1 MAVTISPTLPW
12 QVEAWSQVM
21 QMRERFPHAV
31 LLHGPQGVGKT
42 QFAEQLA
49 QALLCEAPLPDGH
62 ACGQCLACGWFAQYA
77 HPDYRRVRPE
87 SMEDAGAVDD
97 AGAETGKAAKAEKGV
112 SKEIRIEQ
120 IRALANFINVSTHRS
135 GRRVVLLYPAEALN
149 AIAANALLKTLE
161 EPPPATVFL
170 MVSHNIDRLLP
181 TIVSRCRKVPLPM
194 PGAAQAL
201 AWLQAQGA
209 AEAES
214 WLAEQGGAPLA
225 ALAQS
230 QAGSRDAVET
240 LLAHL
245 AKPAADAA
253 LKTADQLQKSSPAD
267 ITAWLQR
274 WLYDVFSVKFS
285 GKIRY
290 YPKHRR
296 EIDALAKRADANK
309 LLAVMKSMNER
320 RAIADHPLSPKL
332 FIEDML
338 LDYSTVFA

>member
-1 MAVTISPTLPW
+1 MSSQTLPW
-12 QVEAWSQVM
+12 QADRWLQVM
-21 QMRERFPHAV
+21 QMRERFPHAL
-31 LLHGPQGVGKT
+31 LLHGPQGIGKT
-42 QFAEQLA
+42 LFAEQLA

-62 ACGQCLACGWFAQYA
+62 PCGQCLACGWFAQYA

-87 SMEDAGAVDD
+87 NLEDAA
-97 AGAETGKAAKAEKGV
+97 AAEESGAETAKAAKADKSA

-170 MVSHNIDRLLP
+170 MVSHNIDLLLP
-181 TIVSRCRKVPLPM
+181 TIVSRCRKVPLAM

-201 AWLQAQGA
+201 SWLREQGVA
-209 AEAES
+209 DAES
-214 WLAEQGGAPLA
+214 WLAEQGGAPLS

-230 QAGSRDAVET
+230 QAGSREAVET

-245 AKPAADAA
+245 AKPAPEAA

-267 ITAWLQR
+267 VTAWLQR

-290 YPKHRR
+290 YPKHRPQ
-296 EIDALAKRADANK
+296 IDALAKRADPMK

>member
-1 MAVTISPTLPW
+1 MSSKTLPW
-12 QVEAWSQVM
+12 QSQSWLQVM

-31 LLHGPQGVGKT
+31 LLHGPQGIGKT
-42 QFAEQLA
+42 LFAEQLA
-49 QALLCEAPLPDGH
+49 QALLCEAPLADGH

-87 SMEDAGAVDD
+87 NLEDAGAADES
-97 AGAETGKAAKAEKGV
+97 AAETVKAAKAEKSA

-170 MVSHNIDRLLP
+170 MVTHNIDLLLP
-181 TIVSRCRKVPLPM
+181 TIVSRCRKVPLSM

-201 AWLQAQGA
+201 AWLQEQGV
-209 AEAES
+209 AEADS
-214 WLAEQGGAPLA
+214 WLAEQGGAPLS
-225 ALAQS
+225 ALTQS
-230 QAGSRDAVET
+230 QTGSREAVET

-245 AKPAADAA
+245 AKPAAEAA
-253 LKTADQLQKSSPAD
+253 LKTADQLQKSSPVEV
-267 ITAWLQR
+267 TSWLQR

-296 EIDALAKRADANK
+296 EIDALAMRADPVK

>member
-1 MAVTISPTLPW
+1 
-12 QVEAWSQVM
+12 
-21 QMRERFPHAV
+21 
-31 LLHGPQGVGKT
+31 
-42 QFAEQLA
+42 
-49 QALLCEAPLPDGH
+49 
-62 ACGQCLACGWFAQYA
+62 
-77 HPDYRRVRPE
+77 VRPD
-87 SMEDAGAVDD
+87 SLEDAGVVEES
-97 AGAETGKAAKAEKGV
+97 GTETAKAAKADKSA

-170 MVSHNIDRLLP
+170 MVSHNIDLLLP
-181 TIVSRCRKVPLPM
+181 TIVSRCRKVPLSM
-194 PGAAQAL
+194 PGMAQSL
-201 AWLQAQGA
+201 AWLQEQGV

-214 WLAEQGGAPLA
+214 WLAEQGGAPLS

-230 QAGSRDAVET
+230 QAGSREAVET

-245 AKPAADAA
+245 AKPAVEAA

-267 ITAWLQR
+267 VTSWLQR

-296 EIDALAKRADANK
+296 EIDALAVRADPIR

>member
-1 MAVTISPTLPW
+1 
-12 QVEAWSQVM
+12 M
-21 QMRERFPHAV
+21 QMRARFPHAV
-31 LLHGPQGVGKT
+31 LLHGPQGTGKT
-42 QFAEQLA
+42 LFGERLA
-49 QALLCEAPLPDGH
+49 QSLLCETPLPDGH

-87 SMEDAGAVDD
+87 SLEEVGASDEPAVDT
-97 AGAETGKAAKAEKGV
+97 AKSAKAEKSA

-120 IRALANFINVSTHRS
+120 IRALAGFINVSTHRS

-149 AIAANALLKTLE
+149 AVAANALLKTLE

-181 TIVSRCRKVPLPM
+181 TIVSRCRKVPLAM

-201 AWLQAQGA
+201 AWLNAQGVA
-209 AEAES
+209 DAES
-214 WLAEQGGAPLA
+214 WLAEQGGAPLS
-225 ALAQS
+225 ALAQA
-230 QAGSRDAVET
+230 QAGSREAIDT

-245 AKPAADAA
+245 AKPTPDAA
-253 LKTADQLQKSSPAD
+253 LKTADQLQKSAPAD
-267 ITAWLQR
+267 VTSWLQR

-296 EIDALAKRADANK
+296 EIDALAMRADPVR
-309 LLAVMKSMNER
+309 LLAVMKSVNER
-320 RAIADHPLSPKL
+320 RAIADHPLSAKL

>member
-1 MAVTISPTLPW
+1 MSGQTLPW
-12 QVEAWSQVM
+12 QADSWRQVM
-21 QMRERFPHAV
+21 QMRDRFPHAV
-31 LLHGPQGVGKT
+31 LLHGAQGTGKT
-42 QFAEQLA
+42 LFAERLA

-87 SMEDAGAVDD
+87 NLEDAGAAEVS
-97 AGAETGKAAKAEKGV
+97 GTETGKAEKADKSA

-170 MVSHNIDRLLP
+170 MVSHNIDLLLP
-181 TIVSRCRKVPLPM
+181 TIVSRCRKVPLSM

-201 AWLQAQGA
+201 TWLREQGV

-214 WLAEQGGAPLA
+214 WLAEQGGAPLS

-230 QAGSRDAVET
+230 QAGSREAVET

-245 AKPAADAA
+245 ARPAADAA
-253 LKTADQLQKSSPAD
+253 LKTADQLQKTAPAD
-267 ITAWLQR
+267 VTSWLQR

-296 EIDALAKRADANK
+296 EIDALAMRADPIK

-338 LDYSTVFA
+338 LDYSTVFS

>member
-1 MAVTISPTLPW
+1 
-12 QVEAWSQVM
+12 M
-21 QMRERFPHAV
+21 QMRARFPHAV
-31 LLHGPQGVGKT
+31 LLHGPQGTGKT
-42 QFAEQLA
+42 LFAERLA
-49 QALLCEAPLPDGH
+49 QSLLCETPLPDGH

-87 SMEDAGAVDD
+87 SLEEVGASDEPAVDT
-97 AGAETGKAAKAEKGV
+97 AKSAKAEKSA

-120 IRALANFINVSTHRS
+120 IRALAGFINVSTHRS

-149 AIAANALLKTLE
+149 AVAANALLKTLE

-181 TIVSRCRKVPLPM
+181 TIVSRCRKVPLAM

-201 AWLQAQGA
+201 AWLNAQGVA
-209 AEAES
+209 DAES
-214 WLAEQGGAPLA
+214 WLAEQGGAPLS
-225 ALAQS
+225 ALAQA
-230 QAGSRDAVET
+230 QAGSREAIDT

-245 AKPAADAA
+245 AKPTPDAA
-253 LKTADQLQKSSPAD
+253 LKTADQLQKSAPAD
-267 ITAWLQR
+267 VTSWLQR

-296 EIDALAKRADANK
+296 EIDALAMRADPVR
-309 LLAVMKSMNER
+309 LLAVMKSVNER
-320 RAIADHPLSPKL
+320 RAIADHPLSAKL

>member
-1 MAVTISPTLPW
+1 MTGHTLPW
-12 QVEAWSQVM
+12 QAETWSQVM

-31 LLHGPQGVGKT
+31 LLHGPQGIGKT
-42 QFAEQLA
+42 QFAEQVA

-87 SMEDAGAVDD
+87 SLEDAGVVEESA
-97 AGAETGKAAKAEKGV
+97 AETAKAAKAEKGA
-112 SKEIRIEQ
+112 SREIRIEQ
-120 IRALANFINVSTHRS
+120 IRSLANFINVSTHRR

-170 MVSHNIDRLLP
+170 MVSHNIDLLLP
-181 TIVSRCRKVPLPM
+181 TIVSRCRKVPLTM

-201 AWLQAQGA
+201 AWLKEQGVP
-209 AEAES
+209 EAES
-214 WLAEQGGAPLA
+214 WLAEQGGAPLS
-225 ALAQS
+225 ALTQS
-230 QAGSRDAVET
+230 QAGSREAVET

-253 LKTADQLQKSSPAD
+253 LKTADQLQKSSPAEV
-267 ITAWLQR
+267 TSWLQR

-296 EIDALAKRADANK
+296 EIDALAMRADPMK

>member
-1 MAVTISPTLPW
+1 MHSLTLPW
-12 QVEAWSQVM
+12 QANTWQQLM
-21 QMRERFPHAV
+21 HMRERFPHAV
-31 LLHGPQGVGKT
+31 LLHGPQGIGKT
-42 QFAEQLA
+42 LFAEQLA
-49 QALLCEAPLPDGH
+49 KALLCETPLPDGH
-62 ACGQCLACGWFAQYA
+62 ACGHCLACGWFAQYA

-87 SMEDAGAVDD
+87 NLEDAGATDES
-97 AGAETGKAAKAEKGV
+97 GTETTKAAKAEKSA

-120 IRALANFINVSTHRS
+120 IRALADFINVSTHRR

-149 AIAANALLKTLE
+149 AVAANALLKTLE

-181 TIVSRCRKVPLPM
+181 TIVSRCRKVPLSM

-201 AWLQAQGA
+201 AWLNEQGVA
-209 AEAES
+209 KADN

-225 ALAQS
+225 ALAQA
-230 QAGSRDAVET
+230 QAGSREAVET

-245 AKPAADAA
+245 AKPAADTA
-253 LKTADQLQKSSPAD
+253 LKTADQLQKSSPAEV
-267 ITAWLQR
+267 TSWLQR

-290 YPKHRR
+290 YPQHRR
-296 EIDALAKRADANK
+296 EIDALALRADPIK
-309 LLAVMKSMNER
+309 LLAVMKSLNER

>member
-1 MAVTISPTLPW
+1 MSLSDGLTLPW
-12 QVEAWSQVM
+12 QAQAWSQVM

-31 LLHGPQGVGKT
+31 LLHGPQGIGKT
-42 QFAEQLA
+42 RFAEQLA
-49 QALLCEAPLPDGH
+49 QALLCEAPLADGH
-62 ACGQCLACGWFAQYA
+62 ACGRCLACGWFAQYA

-87 SMEDAGAVDD
+87 SLEDAGAADD
-97 AGAETGKAAKAEKGV
+97 AGAESAKGAKAEKGA
-112 SKEIRIEQ
+112 SREIRIEQ
-120 IRALANFINVSTHRS
+120 IRSLANFINVSTHRS

-201 AWLQAQGA
+201 AWLQAQGVA
-209 AEAES
+209 DAET

-230 QAGSRDAVET
+230 QTGSRDAVET

-245 AKPAADAA
+245 ARPAADAA
-253 LKTADQLQKSSPAD
+253 LKTADQLQKSAPAD
-267 ITAWLQR
+267 VTAWLQR
-274 WLYDVFSVKFS
+274 WLHDVFSVKFS

-290 YPKHRR
+290 YPKYRR
-296 EIDALAKRADANK
+296 EIDALAKRADPIR
-309 LLAVMKSMNER
+309 LLAVMKSVNER